1 MLRFISIGSGTSGN
15 SYLLLTDSDSL
26 MIDAGIDMDLL
37 RLHCSNMGVD
47 LSAIKRV
54 LITHEHVDHV
64 KCVGELSEECGALI
78 YATEAVHAGINS
90 NSRVGKKVEERQQ
103 VAIAR
108 DTTLQ
113 LGDFKVTPF
122 LVPHD
127 CCSED
132 CVGYIIEI
140 EGAIF
145 SIITDCGHITERIG
159 EIIGESN
166 YLVIESNHDK
176 EMLLNGD
183 YPDAWKEKILS
194 GRGHLSNA
202 QCAEAL
208 VSYATPELR
217 HVWLCHLSE
226 ENNHPELARKTIE
239 YELRRNGIIAGKDF
253 RLDVLKRK
261 QPMAFDLKD

>member
-26 MIDAGIDMDLL
+26 MIDAGIGMDLL
-37 RLHCSNMGVD
+37 KQHCGNLGFD
-47 LSAIKRV
+47 ISAISRV

-64 KCVGELSEECGALI
+64 KSVGELAEEYGVQI
-78 YATEAVHAGINS
+78 YATEAVHKGINS
-90 NSRVGKKVEERQQ
+90 NSRVGKKVKEQQ
-103 VAIAR
+103 QIAIKR
-108 DTTLQ
+108 ESTLQ
-113 LGDFKVTPF
+113 LGDFRVTPF

-127 CCSED
+127 CSSED
-132 CVGYIIEI
+132 CVGYMIEMD
-140 EGAIF
+140 GVRF

-208 VSYATPELR
+208 LNYATPELR

-253 RLDVLKRK
+253 LLDVLKRK
-261 QPMAFDLKD
+261 QPMVFDLKN